1 MVRPALSDGPARAL
15 ADRAADPL
23 HDDPS
28 GLEALW
34 GSARAG
40 DRPFDPGELA
50 HLPEP
55 AQRYLAHAIAAG
67 TPLATAV
74 RLRMRG
80 AIRLSRWW
88 PFRADQVIVR
98 DRGMVWR
105 ATARMRGLPIRGFDR
120 LLDGVGAMQ
129 WRIFGR
135 IPIIRAAGP
144 DITRSA
150 AGRVAAESIWLPSIL
165 CGAGVS
171 WQVGAAS
178 TVHARFAVEGHPAD
192 LSLAFEQGGLRSV
205 ALRRWGN
212 PGGGRFREVDFGAI
226 VEQEATFG
234 GYTIPARLRAGWY
247 FGSERF
253 DSEGEFL
260 RVTIDDAAFR

>member
-1 MVRPALSDGPARAL
+1 MPPALSDGPPRPL
-15 ADRAADPL
+15 PDRTVDPSQ
-23 HDDPS
+23 HDPS

-34 GSARAG
+34 DSARPG
-40 DRPFDPGELA
+40 ERPFDPGDFA

-55 AQRYLAHAIAAG
+55 ARRYLAHAIATG

-88 PFRADQVIVR
+88 PLRAEQVIVR

-105 ATARMRGLPIRGFDR
+105 ATARMHGLPIRGFDR
-120 LLDGVGAMQ
+120 LLNGLGTMQ
-129 WRIFGR
+129 WRLLGL
-135 IPIIRAAGP
+135 IPVMRAAGP
-144 DITRSA
+144 DVTRSA
-150 AGRVAAESIWLPSIL
+150 AGRVAAESIWLPSVL

-171 WQVGAAS
+171 WQVGAAPI
-178 TVHARFAVEGHPAD
+178 VHARFAVEGHPAD
-192 LSLAFEQGGLRSV
+192 LALAFEQGCVRSV

-212 PGGGRFREVDFGAI
+212 PGGGRFREVDFGAV

-234 GYTIPARLRAGWY
+234 GYTIPARVRAGWH

-253 DSEGEFL
+253 DHEGEFL
-260 RVTIDDAAFR
+260 RVTIDDAVFR